1 LENRMV
7 CWCSKVTEGDIIGAI
22 AKGARTLEDV
32 KAMTGAC
39 TLMRCKEL
47 HPEGRCCSKD
57 ILDILS
63 RFAEGREADASGCG

>member
-1 LENRMV
+1 MNDPVV
-7 CWCSKVTEGDIIGAI
+7 CWCSNVTEGDIIRAVE
-22 AKGARTLEDV
+22 KGARTLEDV

-57 ILDILS
+57 IRDLLS
-63 RFAEGREADASGCG
+63 RVAVPQGDEPPGCG